1 MDPQF
6 AFALKDDV
14 WRLQG
19 DMKTVHAMQ
28 SDHADRLLR
37 LERRQDDDARMKSVW
52 GHSSP
57 FPSILSG
64 TPQQGEFTHLVSPLR
79 VVF

>member
-6 AFALKDDV
+6 AFASKDDI
-14 WRLQG
+14 WRLQA
-19 DMKTVHAMQ
+19 DMNTFHATQ
-28 SDHADRLLR
+28 SEHADRLLR

-52 GHSSP
+52 GQSSP

-64 TPQQGEFTHLVSPLR
+64 TPQQGESET
-79 VVF
+79 

>member
-6 AFALKDDV
+6 AFASRDDL
-14 WRLQG
+14 WRLQA
-19 DMKTVHAMQ
+19 DMKTFNATQ

-37 LERRQDDDARMKSVW
+37 LERRQDDDARLKSVW

-64 TPQQGEFTHLVSPLR
+64 TPQQGESKYSLSTYSLAF
-79 VVF
+79 